1 MANLADVSVSAT
13 SKALLGGGGK
23 TTRVSEITASKIRKA
38 AEELGYRPNA
48 AARQLKT
55 GKSNIIGAI
64 IHSTAPQVYY
74 VRFSKIQQIL
84 SKMGYCFMVGQSDG
98 NIELIERYLDEFRS
112 RNADVIISAFL
123 DAPGKNE
130 RLKRLYSGFKNVL
143 YLGHPDSG
151 NAAYVEPDTK
161 EGILQIVDYLVSKGV
176 KHMAIDVIDKFYR
189 SVRMRIE
196 GYKKGL
202 NKNGIPFDN
211 SLIIEDTGDN
221 HSIQNTVR
229 KALALG
235 AQAIIAG
242 NDLRAIMIIRELK
255 RMKVNVP
262 GEIKVTGFDNMEFA
276 PFFTPSLT
284 TVDPRDNEI
293 ACAAV
298 AMIKYLLAE
307 KHFPENI
314 FIKPNLIIR
323 ESA

>member
-176 KHMAIDVIDKFYR
+176 KRMAIDITDKFFKP
-189 SVRMRIE
+189 VKMRIE
-196 GYKKGL
+196 GYLEGLKKNNIPL
-202 NKNGIPFDN
+202 NE
-211 SLIIEDTGDN
+211 SLIIEQVGDLC
-221 HSIQNTVR
+221 SVSATVQ
-229 KALALG
+229 KAVDRG

-262 GEIKVTGFDNMEFA
+262 GEIKVTGFDNMDFA
-276 PFFTPSLT
+276 PFFTPPLT

-298 AMIKYLLAE
+298 AMIKYFLAE